1 MISSKIR
8 LILSGR
14 PTRTARTPS
23 FRRPMAMLST
33 AGLPRQET
41 TGATT
46 DANNGSFKNKNI
58 GISLRN
64 FEILANWMRRMSEI
78 CSLTENSSAIRCDP
92 QLISTWLG
100 IPWKRSSPVAPTG
113 DLQLFSPNSSN
124 HVLERNH
131 MFDTLVY
138 DNPIVDTYIYPYIS
152 MYIIFRHRSQ
162 SLSNPPKISKKQP
175 TQPTQKPAA
184 PRVCPRSRAEATNPG
199 FWTTFSWSEL
209 TPQAPFLALCRIT
222 RVIYLEI

>member
-1 MISSKIR
+1 MQKITSPIPITPNKIVLRPMKNCDFIDFPQFLVNYQKSNQQQTPPGDVISSKIR

-23 FRRPMAMLST
+23 FRRPMAMSST

-46 DANNGSFKNKNI
+46 DVSNGSFKNKNI

-92 QLISTWLG
+92 QMISTWLG

-124 HVLERNH
+124 HVLGRNH

-138 DNPIVDTYIYPYIS
+138 DNPIVDTFI
-152 MYIIFRHRSQ
+152 H
-162 SLSNPPKISKKQP
+162 
-175 TQPTQKPAA
+175 
-184 PRVCPRSRAEATNPG
+184 
-199 FWTTFSWSEL
+199 TF
-209 TPQAPFLALCRIT
+209 QCI
-222 RVIYLEI
+222 